1 MTGSESDSDDNDK
14 EGMSLL
20 HRRSFV
26 SKHRHDLN
34 RLAADASHLKP
45 MPVPEKQHDSE
56 GSSEKWWNEFSLF
69 AGEEPKSNK
78 DRFQTVLIALFPC
91 WRWMSV
97 YTYKESLYKD
107 IIAGLTVG
115 FMVVPQGMSYAKL
128 A

>member
-1 MTGSESDSDDNDK
+1 MSAYESDRNAGEDAAP
-14 EGMSLL
+14 
-20 HRRSFV
+20 FI
-26 SKHRHDLN
+26 SKHRQDLD
-34 RLAADASHLKP
+34 RLAKDASHLKP
-45 MPVPEKQHDSE
+45 MPVPIEKPVENTALQ
-56 GSSEKWWNEFSLF
+56 SSEKWWNEINPFT
-69 AGEEPKSNK
+69 EEQTNLE
-78 DRFQTVLIALFPC
+78 RLQTVLIALFPC